1 MKEFTKE
8 PQYLL
13 QRNTFVPIT
22 IIPSLVITS
31 NSLDLLFFDVRNT
44 LQLSLQRE
52 MCNIKPSVE
61 SLSLPHKITRWDET
75 YDLSGRYLIN
85 ERNCVNARLCGTSLL
100 LF

>member
-44 LQLSLQRE
+44 LQRVTSSL
-52 MCNIKPSVE
+52 VE
-61 SLSLPHKITRWDET
+61 SLSLPHKITRWNET
-75 YDLSGRYLIN
+75 YDLSGRHLIN

>member
-31 NSLDLLFFDVRNT
+31 NSLDLLFFDVRVTPCNVKCVT
-44 LQLSLQRE
+44 SSL
-52 MCNIKPSVE
+52 VE
-61 SLSLPHKITRWDET
+61 SLSLPHKITRWNET
-75 YDLSGRYLIN
+75 YDLSGRHLIN
-85 ERNCVNARLCGTSLL
+85 ERNCVNTRLCGTSLL